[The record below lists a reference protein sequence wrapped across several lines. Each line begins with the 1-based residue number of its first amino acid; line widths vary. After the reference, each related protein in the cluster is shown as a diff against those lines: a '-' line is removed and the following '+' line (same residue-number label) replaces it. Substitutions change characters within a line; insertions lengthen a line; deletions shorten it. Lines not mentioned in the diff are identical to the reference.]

1 MSQEVINAIFDGD
14 LHTRIQ
20 NVEFSTSS
28 REVITV
34 GEMME
39 GIE

>member
-20 NVEFSTSS
+20 NVEFSTSP

-34 GEMME
+34 GDMME

>member
-14 LHTRIQ
+14 LHTRIEG
-20 NVEFSTSS
+20 VEFSTSP
-28 REVITV
+28 RAIITV

-39 GIE
+39 GNE

>member
-1 MSQEVINAIFDGD
+1 MSQEIINAIFDGD

-20 NVEFSTSS
+20 NVEFSTSP

-39 GIE
+39 GVE

>member
-1 MSQEVINAIFDGD
+1 MSQEVINAVFDGD

-20 NVEFSTSS
+20 NVEFSTSP
-28 REVITV
+28 REVITI

-39 GIE
+39 GVE

>member
-14 LHTRIQ
+14 LHTRLQ
-20 NVEFSTSS
+20 NVEFSTSP

-34 GEMME
+34 DEMIE